1 MNTSLVLSHKSE
13 KNVSDF
19 EKKSFMTVKQVA
31 EVLGV
36 SERTIR
42 ETAKSKG
49 VEGTFHTLKTNGG
62 KQSVKVFTEEQA
74 TIIKQ
79 EIQKHHNLTTRQID
93 TVSTEFEENQ
103 TIANAMAILQRRSI
117 ELQQQLENK
126 NKRIEELTPDA
137 ESWRAFAESDGT
149 FSATNV
155 AKLLK
160 IKRDDILQFLEIKKY
175 IMRERH
181 DNPDKKGKY
190 QATALGIDLGYVK
203 NYLYTKDNF
212 SCVQFHITP
221 KGMQKIEK
229 AFCNNGFTPE
239 QQKRINA
246 LCIEAEKNMK
256 PSVLGKAE

>member
-19 EKKSFMTVKQVA
+19 EQKSLMTTKELAQ
-31 EVLGV
+31 VLGV
-36 SERTIR
+36 SIDTVTRVANKVIDPSAVLHR
-42 ETAKSKG
+42 
-49 VEGTFHTLKTNGG
+49 VINGG
-62 KQSVKVFTEEQA
+62 KSKVFTEEQA

-79 EIQKHHNLTTRQID
+79 EIQKHHNLANRQID
-93 TVSTEFEENQ
+93 NVSTELEENQ

-126 NKRIEELTPDA
+126 NKQIEELTPDA
-137 ESWRAFAESDGT
+137 ESWRTFTESDGT

-155 AKLLK
+155 AKLLQ

-190 QATALGIDLGYVK
+190 QATALGIDSGYVK

-212 SCVQFHITP
+212 SCIQFHITP

-229 AFCNNGFTPE
+229 AFCHNELTPE
-239 QQKRINA
+239 QQKKVNA
-246 LCIEAEKNMK
+246 ICAEYEKNMR
-256 PSVLGKAE
+256 PSLLGKAE

>member
-1 MNTSLVLSHKSE
+1 MENSLSLSVE
-13 KNVSDF
+13 VP
-19 EKKSFMTVKQVA
+19 KKLITTKELASA
-31 EVLGV
+31 LGV
-36 SERTIR
+36 SPRTIQQ
-42 ETAKSKG
+42 T
-49 VEGTFHTLKTNGG
+49 VEKVGLANVLSQVKIRG
-62 KQSVKVFTEEQA
+62 KNSYAFNEEQA

-79 EIQKHHNLTTRQID
+79 EIQKHHNLATRQID
-93 TVSTEFEENQ
+93 SVSTEYEENQ

-126 NKRIEELTPDA
+126 NKQIEELTPDA

-221 KGMQKIEK
+221 KCMQKIEK

-239 QQKRINA
+239 QQKKINA
-246 LCIEAEKNMK
+246 LCVAAEKNMK
-256 PSVLGKAE
+256 PSLLGKAE